1 MEIVV
6 LLAFVAGY
14 LVSLVQWYRPEKGK
28 ALKLSVQL
36 KWAES
41 KIRAQQLDLD
51 RWAEKNRLWAQGK
64 VEEVMGQVLPQHQNS
79 YWRLQAPKLQER
91 ILELE
96 SQLEQLRSRTLW
108 KD

>member
-6 LLAFVAGY
+6 LFAFVAGY
-14 LVSLVQWYRPEKGK
+14 LVSLVQWYQPEKGK

-41 KIRAQQLDLD
+41 KIRAQELDLA

-64 VEEVMGQVLPQHQNS
+64 VEDLMGQSLPQHQNS
-79 YWRLQAPKLQER
+79 YWRFEGPKLQAR
-91 ILELE
+91 VLELE

>member
-1 MEIVV
+1 MEILV
-6 LLAFVAGY
+6 LLAFGSGY
-14 LVSLVQWYRPEKGK
+14 LVSWIQWYQPEQKTCQRL
-28 ALKLSVQL
+28 AEELR
-36 KWAES
+36 WARS
-41 KIRAQQLDLD
+41 KVRAQQLDLD

-64 VEEVMGQVLPQHQNS
+64 VEDLMGQVLPQHQNS
-79 YWRLQAPKLQER
+79 YWKLQAPKLQAR